1 MTRILLMA
9 GLVFGLAQPA
19 FAITW
24 MGDPIQVNDSKV
36 ATMWQPF
43 RADRN
48 DGISHA
54 CVGLP
59 YESCVREFVEAN
71 RDKFPAKF
79 TRESDFFLREGEIY
93 AGPLRSAV
101 IASDEATTPP
111 SDWQEVAATLN
122 RYQEE
127 QAALA
132 NEVKALAMEVALLNN
147 RQLNIDD
154 IAGLRARLDE
164 MQTANPNLGGLR
176 ASVDRIELFMNSVE
190 TGDGEVAQILRDRI
204 VADVVEKI
212 DPRLNALSV
221 RIAAAERGVEEL
233 TAPEGIITLMR
244 VDIDR
249 LVAPDGPL
257 ASLRADIDALTE
269 DGGRLAIIEG
279 TLTALTE
286 DGGTI
291 PLLQAK
297 LEEFES
303 ELAGIVGEDGRLTQL
318 EAAFGELIGE
328 DGRLTNLERQ
338 LFDADGNALFAT
350 KAELDAVTG
359 ENGRLTNL
367 EGRVGEV
374 EDFQGNLWIWGLL
387 GVVTAVG
394 LALIG
399 SHFWTERRSAP
410 TRSRVKKLE
419 DIELTDLE
427 WDPHNADLLTLQP
440 GIENAVVWR
449 VRLRDRGDDW
459 CHITIGREVDTPA
472 RKVFA
477 DIPLG
482 ADGDPGSKLYSI
494 DELPE
499 VDIVLAIKEERLKP
513 TPTVAAVAA

>member
-79 TRESDFFLREGEIY
+79 TRESDFFLQEGEIY

-111 SDWQEVAATLN
+111 SDWQEVATTLN

-132 NEVKALAMEVALLNN
+132 NEVKALATEVALLND

-154 IAGLRARLDE
+154 ISGLRARLDE

-176 ASVDRIELFMNSVE
+176 ASVERIELFMNSVE

-221 RIAAAERGVEEL
+221 RLAAAERGVEEL

-257 ASLRADIDALTE
+257 ASLRADIDALTKE
-269 DGGRLAIIEG
+269 GGRLAIVEG

-297 LEEFES
+297 LDEHSAKIADLFRSVEQLAIWAEENRAAHEAMFE
-303 ELAGIVGEDGRLTQL
+303 EGGEITLIKERLDG
-318 EAAFGELIGE
+318 
-328 DGRLTNLERQ
+328 
-338 LFDADGNALFAT
+338 
-350 KAELDAVTG
+350 
-359 ENGRLTNL
+359 L
-367 EGRVGEV
+367 EGRADSAETRLDDV
-374 EDFQGNLWIWGLL
+374 EKFQGNLWIW
-387 GVVTAVG
+387 TG
-394 LALIG
+394 LAIVAAVALAMIG
-399 SHFWTERRSAP
+399 SHLWTERRSAP
-410 TRSRVKKLE
+410 TRKRVKNLE
-419 DIELTDLE
+419 DIGL
-427 WDPHNADLLTLQP
+427 ADLVWHEGNVDLKTLKND
-440 GIENAVVWR
+440 GDIVTWR
-449 VRLRDRGDDW
+449 VQQAGTNDWCYVEFMRKDDTPLGQVITAIPQTVGGDDPSLNP
-459 CHITIGREVDTPA
+459 IA
-472 RKVFA
+472 
-477 DIPLG
+477 
-482 ADGDPGSKLYSI
+482 I
-494 DELPE
+494 DSVKMEILK
-499 VDIVLAIKEERLKP
+499 AIKEKRVVP
-513 TPTVAAVAA
+513 TPSVTAVVTSSDAL